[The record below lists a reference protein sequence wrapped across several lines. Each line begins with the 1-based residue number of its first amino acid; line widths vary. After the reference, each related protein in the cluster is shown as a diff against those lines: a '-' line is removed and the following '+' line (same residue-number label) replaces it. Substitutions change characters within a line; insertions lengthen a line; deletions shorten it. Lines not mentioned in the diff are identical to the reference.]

1 MDKLKANYTDDV
13 FEGKR
18 RYKIEDKGSGIS
30 EITEVTNFTREGDLF
45 GANDINATNKAINGL
60 MSAKEFVLPAAKWSS
75 TAPYTQEVAVAG
87 VTASDTPIISLNTA
101 PHLNDAAYVK
111 NMKKQCSYIDYI
123 ETLDGK
129 IKAYCLNKKP
139 SIDIPCMLKGV

>member
-1 MDKLKANYTDDV
+1 MALKADYKDDMFAGDRKYRMAQNTDGTV
-13 FEGKR
+13 
-18 RYKIEDKGSGIS
+18 KIED
-30 EITEVTNFTREGDLF
+30 VTTYTQNGDKF

-60 MSAKEFVLPAAKWSS
+60 MSTKEFVLPAAKWSS
-75 TAPYTQEVAVAG
+75 TAPYTQEVTVAG